1 MICILVANMCLIPRT
16 GQPAVVAVGA
26 VGLLAGSV
34 GQLSPATP
42 AGRHTDWFLAALA
55 GGVGRA
61 IVQTDSSISSRIL
74 RCLVVTGHSEP
85 QFKRD
90 GPYTIIPY
98 IKTEVIGVT
107 AGPEYGTTEAA
118 WKAVLQEADRRCELH
133 RRVKDSLENEVINSI
148 KNWQKDNFHRQ
159 LMQIKEKKEMEEQ
172 FRKAQKP
179 WAKLLEKVDKA
190 KTNYHLACKNEK
202 TAVNQERNAT
212 KDSSLSQDQ
221 VCNLSL

>member
-1 MICILVANMCLIPRT
+1 M
-16 GQPAVVAVGA
+16 
-26 VGLLAGSV
+26 
-34 GQLSPATP
+34 
-42 AGRHTDWFLAALA
+42 
-55 GGVGRA
+55 
-61 IVQTDSSISSRIL
+61 
-74 RCLVVTGHSEP
+74 
-85 QFKRD
+85 
-90 GPYTIIPY
+90 
-98 IKTEVIGVT
+98 
-107 AGPEYGTTEAA
+107 
-118 WKAVLQEADRRCELH
+118 
-133 RRVKDSLENEVINSI
+133 KDSLENEVINSI

-221 VCNLSL
+221 VCNMS